1 MGVLI
6 KNTGRDGEG
15 FFPSRKKTL
24 SKRRKERAQRREQ
37 AQDFSGINLTPESFH
52 TFYTK
57 FINLRF
63 PMKIAHVLELRY
75 LINHTV
81 DRYKEPTPT
90 PSYRQFRDS
99 LQSALDSFSIDSPRH
114 CERMLKILSMFRD
127 IHYAHSIASRDAER
141 RIREGMARNREE
153 HAKAIRYGLFFIFSG
168 VSFLVIWM
176 GMQDPSL
183 VIKLLPA
190 VYAWLA
196 LRYFH
201 KLPALDKE
209 LDKLTLEVN
218 DVLRRRVNSLNWK
231 TLIHKVALVLGYKRV
246 PGVEVFDPDV
256 DHDQINRSAYH

>member
-1 MGVLI
+1 MGATI
-6 KNTGRDGEG
+6 KNTGRNTDGL
-15 FFPSRKKTL
+15 FPFMKRKI

-37 AQDFSGINLTPESFH
+37 AQDFSGVNLTPDSFH

-57 FINLRF
+57 FISLRF

-75 LINHTV
+75 LINHAV

-114 CERMLKILSMFRD
+114 SERMLKILSMFRD

-141 RIREGMARNREE
+141 RIRDNMARNRDE
-153 HAKAIRYGLFFIFSG
+153 HAKATRYGLFFIFSG
-168 VSFLVIWM
+168 VTFLVIWL
-176 GMQDPSL
+176 GMKDPSL
-183 VIKLLPA
+183 IIKLLPA
-190 VYAWLA
+190 MYAWLA
-196 LRYFH
+196 LRFFH

-209 LDKLTLEVN
+209 YDKLTLEVN
-218 DVLRRRVNSLNWK
+218 EVLRRRVNSLNWK
-231 TLIHKVALVLGYKRV
+231 TMIHKIALVLGYKRV

-256 DHDQINRSAYH
+256 EHDQINRSAYH